1 MSENTILLPPE
12 IEEAVNKR
20 NQIWAT
26 LDRDESEASRLRGM
40 KSKIENRDT
49 VAEIAPLTADQAP
62 PAELSAAIKKVEQE
76 LAEATRLQQAIKSSE
91 NEIRTIEEGYKTA
104 MTWLVIGI
112 IILIVVLFIMFAG

>member
-40 KSKIENRDT
+40 KNKIENRET
-49 VAEIAPLTADQAP
+49 VADIEPLTADHSP
-62 PAELSAAIKKVEQE
+62 PEELSAAIKKVEHE
-76 LAEATRLQQAIKSSE
+76 LAEATRLQQSIKSSE
-91 NEIRTIEEGYKTA
+91 QEIRTIEEGYRTA

-112 IILIVVLFIMFAG
+112 IILIVILFIMFAG